1 VKPSV
6 SRGFSCFLED
16 VLEIQQALFQRGTG
30 RAAGAV
36 HIMIAAWAHVN
47 AAAVLIADHDF
58 DSIAQAVPGLLH
70 EYIPSP

>member
-1 VKPSV
+1 
-6 SRGFSCFLED
+6 
-16 VLEIQQALFQRGTG
+16 
-30 RAAGAV
+30 
-36 HIMIAAWAHVN
+36 MIAAWAHVN